1 MATRISQN
9 QKRIYLGFLLG
20 LWILIM
26 AAIFAI
32 RVYDNWYIFALTLI
46 WALVFFIYQKKVGIR
61 TEKKTGAFL
70 GDLPKKDTYKYFIA
84 VFVNTLS
91 ISLAISMD
99 IKFLILVGLA
109 SAYQFYVS
117 YKMIDVGL

>member
-32 RVYDNWYIFALTLI
+32 RVYDNWYIFALTLL
-46 WALVFFIYQKKVGIR
+46 WALAFFIYQKRVGIR
-61 TEKKTGAFL
+61 TERKTGAFL

-84 VFVNTLS
+84 VFVNLLS
-91 ISLAISMD
+91 INLAISLD
-99 IKFLILVGLA
+99 LKFLILVGLA
-109 SAYQFYVS
+109 SAYQFYIS
-117 YKMIDVGL
+117 YKMIYDGL